1 MWRRGY
7 QPLRGNGIGPVNPDH
22 LGHDRA
28 AAPGH
33 VDGVGPNLVHALADA
48 DEPTDVGAEGP
59 AVDRH
64 ARTGWCSEVVHVG
77 QVRAEVVE
85 GVEGRIHTRV
95 TRGVCGREGCGR
107 RCDVPAAVAV
117 RTGLRSEEHTSE
129 LQSLMRISYAV
140 FCLKKKI

>member
-48 DEPTDVGAEGP
+48 DGPTDVGAEGP

-85 GVEGRIHTRV
+85 GVEGWVHNRV
-95 TRGVCGREGCGR
+95 TRGDGGRAGCGR
-107 RCDVPAAVAV
+107 RCDAPAGVHVRTRTNTGDRGPVGVAV
-117 RTGLRSEEHTSE
+117 QDTVLR
-129 LQSLMRISYAV
+129 
-140 FCLKKKI
+140 